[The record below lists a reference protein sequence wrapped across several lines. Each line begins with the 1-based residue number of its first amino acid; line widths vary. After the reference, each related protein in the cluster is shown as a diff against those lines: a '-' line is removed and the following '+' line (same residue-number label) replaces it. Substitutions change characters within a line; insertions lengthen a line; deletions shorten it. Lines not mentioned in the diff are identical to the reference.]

1 VPSDGPPETLTVG
14 QRLQRR
20 AEAAALRAREQHAH
34 EIEQAQA
41 RDLAILGERASR
53 PQTVGEAVDSLMAV
67 FPGASIVEDWQQIG
81 HEDWVDRLTGNVVH
95 EQPRG
100 TVPLIGG

>member
-1 VPSDGPPETLTVG
+1 
-14 QRLQRR
+14 
-20 AEAAALRAREQHAH
+20 
-34 EIEQAQA
+34 
-41 RDLAILGERASR
+41 
-53 PQTVGEAVDSLMAV
+53 MAV
-67 FPGASIVEDWQQIG
+67 FPGASIVEDWQQVG